1 MIEGGGHLYKNENTS
16 FLFNKIT
23 YVATL
28 RSHQYEVNQ
37 ISLRNNIERMKWIGS
52 VRIGLDNK
60 NKNKNDTLRLYSSRE
75 VEKERQD
82 RQE

>member
-1 MIEGGGHLYKNENTS
+1 
-16 FLFNKIT
+16 
-23 YVATL
+23 
-28 RSHQYEVNQ
+28 
-37 ISLRNNIERMKWIGS
+37 MKWIGS